1 MPAHPARTEVQF
13 SIGYITIKLMPR
25 IITPG
30 LAYKH
35 LRRYRQV
42 VSVLTKYGFGEF
54 FGQLRIWEYSNIEK
68 RLLRRKE
75 EYKHLTTAQRLRL
88 ALEELGPTFI
98 KMGQMLSTRPDIM
111 PPQFVAELEKLQN
124 RVGPMTAETAR
135 GIIESEL
142 KRPIEEVFSSFS
154 DRPLAA
160 ASLAQVHR
168 ATIGNNQVV
177 IKVQRPDITRII
189 EVDLDIMYALAAL
202 MERYLPGAYAINP
215 AGLVREF
222 SENIRREM
230 DFRIEAA
237 NMKRFAR
244 NFAGTPWVHVPR
256 IYFEQYNT
264 RRLLIMEYID
274 GIHISEID
282 RLKREGYDLKKIAQ
296 HGADIGVRSTLDHGF
311 FHADPHPGNLVIL
324 PGNVICLLDYGMMG
338 TLSTRFRE
346 RLGRLIYYIVTNDE
360 KRTARALMGMMES
373 REAVDA
379 ETLEVE
385 VSNIIQ
391 KYAYLQLHEME
402 LGSVLFQLLRQL
414 QEQRIRFP
422 THLLWLAKAITTI
435 ENAAQ
440 KLDPDFN
447 MLEYAK
453 PRTFRFIA
461 SSLNPVQQ
469 ARESFLTLM
478 DSLDVIR
485 DLPYNMGIILD
496 QLKRGRVKIE
506 FEHLG
511 LEPLRLT
518 LNRISNRLAGTI
530 VLAALLITSGLIIV
544 ADVPPRVGEIPV
556 FGVIGIGLALFLAAG
571 LFISMFF
578 QK

>member
-1 MPAHPARTEVQF
+1 MQF

-42 VSVLTKYGFGEF
+42 ISVLTKYGFGEF

-68 RLLRRKE
+68 RLLHRKE

-111 PPQFVAELEKLQN
+111 PPQFIAELEKLQN
-124 RVGPMTAETAR
+124 RVAPMTAETAR
-135 GIIESEL
+135 SIIESEL
-142 KRPIEEVFSSFS
+142 KKPIEEVFSSFN
-154 DRPLAA
+154 DQPLAA

-168 ATIGNNQVV
+168 ATIGNDQVV
-177 IKVQRPDITRII
+177 IKVQRPDIAYII
-189 EVDLDIMYALAAL
+189 EVDLDIMHTLAAL

-222 SENIRREM
+222 SENIRREL

-244 NFAGTPWVHVPR
+244 NFAGTPWVHVPQ
-256 IYFEQYNT
+256 IYLEQYNT
-264 RRLLIMEYID
+264 RRLLIMGYID
-274 GIHISEID
+274 GIHVSEID
-282 RLKREGYDLKKIAQ
+282 RLKREGYNLKKIAQ
-296 HGADIGVRSTLDHGF
+296 HGADIGIRSTLDHGF

-346 RLGRLIYYIVTNDE
+346 RLGRLMYYIVTNDE
-360 KRTARALMGMMES
+360 KRTARALLGMMES

-379 ETLEVE
+379 ESLEVE

-391 KYAYLQLHEME
+391 KYAYLQLRDME

-414 QEQRIRFP
+414 HGHRVRFP
-422 THLLWLAKAITTI
+422 THLLWLAKAIATI
-435 ENAAQ
+435 ENAAR

-469 ARESFLTLM
+469 VKESFLTLM

-485 DLPYNMGIILD
+485 DLPYNAGIILD

-544 ADVPPRVGEIPV
+544 ADVPPRAGEIPI
-556 FGVIGIGLALFLAAG
+556 FGIVGIGLALFLAIG